1 MSGIIVDRA
10 LLHLQS
16 QSAALRPG
24 DRVVSVIFEIAPSGF
39 KVRVKDGVLKS
50 IHRLTILDKSM
61 KEEIRIFKVE
71 EDARRYF
78 KEQIE
83 LFSRL
88 GFQPYGT
95 ARLKRSG

>member
-1 MSGIIVDRA
+1 LLIGA

-83 LFSRL
+83 LFRRV
-88 GFQPYGT
+88 GFHHSALYN
-95 ARLKRSG
+95 

>member
-16 QSAALRPG
+16 QSAPVRPG
-24 DRVVSVIFEIAPSGF
+24 DRFVSVIFEIASSGF

-50 IHRLTILDKSM
+50 IHRLIIEDKSM
-61 KEEIRIFKVE
+61 KEETRIFKVE
-71 EDARRYF
+71 EDARRCF

-83 LFSRL
+83 SFRQL
-88 GFQPYGT
+88 GLQPFDT
-95 ARLKRSG
+95 AQIKRS